1 MIKVSVPATSANL
14 GSGFDSLGIALNH
27 HNTVIF
33 ELGDECNISSADGS
47 FVPKDANN
55 MIYKTAKLV
64 FDKCGVPF
72 HGLSLVQTNDI
83 PMARGL
89 GSSSACIAAGIIGA
103 NALIGSPM
111 SQEDMLDL
119 AVELEGHP
127 DNVAPAFLGG
137 FVTSVVENGHTY
149 AIKKD
154 ISQDI
159 CFAAFIPDF
168 RLLTEKARAALPSQ
182 ISHKDA
188 VYNVQRAALCAA
200 AFCEGKYQLLKVATK
215 DTLHQQYRL
224 PLIEGGAEILQ
235 LCEELGSYGAFI
247 SGAGPTMLA
256 VVDGDN
262 TGFFSQA
269 ERRMKSLECFVPYK
283 LHCFKADNKG
293 AQIIQE
299 GVG

>member
-1 MIKVSVPATSANL
+1 MIKVKVPATSANL
-14 GSGFDSLGIALNH
+14 GSGFDSLGIALGY
-27 HNTVIF
+27 HNTVSF
-33 ELGDECNISSADGS
+33 AESDECDISSSDGS

-55 MIYKTAKLV
+55 MVYKTAKLV
-64 FDKCGVPF
+64 YQRCGKPF
-72 HGLSLVQTNDI
+72 KGLKLVQTNEI

-103 NALIGSPM
+103 NALLGSLLN
-111 SQEDMLDL
+111 SEEMLDL

-154 ISQDI
+154 ISQSL

-168 RLLTEKARAALPSQ
+168 RLLTEKARAALPKQ
-182 ISHKDA
+182 VAHKDA

-200 AFCEGKYQLLKVATK
+200 AFCENQYNLLKVATK
-215 DTLHQQYRL
+215 DVLHQQYRL

-235 LCEELGSYGAFI
+235 LCEDLGSYGAFI

-256 VVDGDN
+256 VVDSSN
-262 TGFFSQA
+262 KEFFNLA
-269 ERRMKSLECFVPYK
+269 NERMKSLECFVPYT
-283 LHCFKADNKG
+283 LHCFRADNMG
-293 AQIIQE
+293 AQIIHE
-299 GVG
+299 GVE